1 MSDPHARDEAVPP
14 PGTASAAPSAA
25 DAASSAVPSAG
36 VGASPPESA
45 PASAP
50 GAAPGVPIG
59 LPDSATPVAAV
70 PGVSLSRPVF
80 WGLLASIALALLASG
95 LLWQRLSDIQEQLAR
110 QSADSGAV
118 AIEART
124 LARQA
129 QELARDNAARQAIA
143 ENKLA
148 EVAMQRTQLEELMQS
163 LTRSRDENL
172 VVDIESSLRLAQQQ
186 SQLSLSPEPL
196 LAALRAADQR
206 LARVSQPRLARVR
219 AGITRD
225 IDRIKAAAVTDVPSL
240 LLRMDEL
247 ARGLEELPVANA
259 VGQSA
264 ALASASGAA
273 DAPTAGRSAGAA
285 SAPAAAASAQA
296 WWARWLALVREEAQA
311 LLRVSRIDQPDAVLV
326 APEQAF
332 FLRENL
338 KLKLLNARLSL
349 LARQTDLARADLA
362 QVTQALGRYF
372 SPESRKTQAAL
383 ATLQQMQAQLRNVDL
398 PRIDETLAVLDAAAA
413 GR

>member
-1 MSDPHARDEAVPP
+1 
-14 PGTASAAPSAA
+14 
-25 DAASSAVPSAG
+25 
-36 VGASPPESA
+36 
-45 PASAP
+45 
-50 GAAPGVPIG
+50 
-59 LPDSATPVAAV
+59 
-70 PGVSLSRPVF
+70 
-80 WGLLASIALALLASG
+80 
-95 LLWQRLSDIQEQLAR
+95 
-110 QSADSGAV
+110 
-118 AIEART
+118 
-124 LARQA
+124 
-129 QELARDNAARQAIA
+129 
-143 ENKLA
+143 
-148 EVAMQRTQLEELMQS
+148 
-163 LTRSRDENL
+163 
-172 VVDIESSLRLAQQQ
+172 
-186 SQLSLSPEPL
+186 
-196 LAALRAADQR
+196 
-206 LARVSQPRLARVR
+206 
-219 AGITRD
+219 
-225 IDRIKAAAVTDVPSL
+225 VTDVPSL

-259 VGQSA
+259 VGQAA
-264 ALASASGAA
+264 ALASASGVAG
-273 DAPTAGRSAGAA
+273 APPPGRVAGAA
-285 SAPAAAASAQA
+285 SAPAAAAPAPA
-296 WWARWLALVREEAQA
+296 WWARWLALVREEAQS